1 MVELELS
8 TIPDSEQDAVTM
20 AALLQEFEAQTRIHV
35 RMRRMSWG
43 AAWPEM
49 LTFASHGKGPD
60 VSHIGGSW
68 VSSLTIMN
76 CLRPFKPVEVGRL
89 GGSQAFLAPVWEN
102 TQQVGDPRVWSIP
115 WTAYIYVICYRKD
128 LFELAGV
135 DPQTLFQTAQSLR
148 QGLTALGASAATALP
163 WLNPRIVPP
172 YTDLVHQAAS
182 WVWSAGGNFMN
193 DAGSRVMFDSPA
205 ALTGFE
211 LWLDTFRLVPETHQA
226 LGSVETVELFRQG
239 QAVAVLT
246 DIRVANSFVAHQ
258 AAPVVSENLGIL
270 PMGVVPWVGGG
281 SFVVWQQVVGY
292 SEREQAALE
301 LVKFLTGPEANLRW
315 ARGVGSMPARLEA
328 LQAIYP
334 PENPLHAAVSQAA
347 THGRPY
353 RTVPLWRKIEY
364 QLAQELQTCLQEA
377 SARPD
382 ESSSVILRARLEPLA
397 RRLNLTLGN

>member
-1 MVELELS
+1 MLELELS
-8 TIPDSEQDAVTM
+8 TIPDSEQDAATM
-20 AALLQEFEAQTRIHV
+20 AALLHEFEAQTRIRV
-35 RMRRMSWG
+35 RLRRMSWG

-76 CLRPFKPVEVGRL
+76 CLRPFKPVEVGHL
-89 GGSQAFLAPVWEN
+89 GGAQAFMAPVWES

-148 QGLTALGASAATALP
+148 QGLTALMTSASAALP

-182 WVWSAGGNFMN
+182 WIWSAGGNFMN
-193 DAGSRVMFDSPA
+193 ETGSRVTFDSAA
-205 ALTGFE
+205 ALTGLE
-211 LWLDTFRLVPETHQA
+211 LWLDTFRLVPESHQP

-239 QAVAVLT
+239 QAAAVLT

-258 AAPVVSENLGIL
+258 AAPVVRENLGIL
-270 PMGVVPWVGGG
+270 PVGGVPWVGGG
-281 SFVVWQQVVGY
+281 SFVVWQQVLGY
-292 SEREQAALE
+292 PEREQAALE
-301 LVKFLTGPEANLRW
+301 LVKFLTSSTVNLRW
-315 ARGVGSMPARLEA
+315 VRDVGSMPARVEPCKPFTRREIPCMRRSVRL
-328 LQAIYP
+328 P
-334 PENPLHAAVSQAA
+334 PTDAPI
-347 THGRPY
+347 GP
-353 RTVPLWRKIEY
+353 
-364 QLAQELQTCLQEA
+364 CLCGA
-377 SARPD
+377 KSNTNWPR
-382 ESSSVILRARLEPLA
+382 
-397 RRLNLTLGN
+397 N